1 MAKSNVS
8 AAYLDVL
15 LVAGRGGGL
24 VCLQWVAAQVGSADS
39 TSCVC
44 CVCVQ
49 LAIAVGLIFSMRG
62 GRPRGEP
69 AGPPYFEIP
78 TTTPVETHC
87 GSIKYLAS

>member
-44 CVCVQ
+44 CVC
-49 LAIAVGLIFSMRG
+49 AVGNCSWSHFQHARWPAK
-62 GRPRGEP
+62 GR
-69 AGPPYFEIP
+69 AGRAAVLRNTNHHSGRDSLRQHQVP
-78 TTTPVETHC
+78 C
-87 GSIKYLAS
+87 